1 MEKRRNRRYPRRS
14 RVRYGEGGF
23 THAGFT
29 SDISATGLFLVTSH
43 ILPVGTRLHVEVNIE
58 AERLLFFEGLVARQ
72 KVVAPEL
79 RQVMRAG
86 MGLRLLA
93 PSELLAELVPQVRDK
108 EAAQLVVGY
117 DTREKLK
124 DSYERE
130 LKRGGLFI
138 WSDTPQLANSVM
150 TVELELEF
158 AGRSITAHARV
169 VHTMPEQ
176 NGRHGVGLMFL
187 DSAAVV
193 ASVEAVLSGKPL
205 PG

>member
-1 MEKRRNRRYPRRS
+1 MEKRRNRRYPKRT
-14 RVRYGEGGF
+14 RVRYGEGAF
-23 THAGFT
+23 THTGFT

-43 ILPVGTRLHVEVNIE
+43 MLPVGTRLHVEVAAE
-58 AERLLFFEGLVARQ
+58 GERLVFFEGLVARQ
-72 KVVAPEL
+72 KMVAPEL

-86 MGLRLLA
+86 MGVRLLT
-93 PSELLAELVPQVRDK
+93 PSELLGELVPQVRDK
-108 EAAQLVVGY
+108 EAAQLVV
-117 DTREKLK
+117 TFESPEKLK

-150 TVELELEF
+150 TIELEF
-158 AGRSITAHARV
+158 AFAGRSVTAHARV

-176 NGRHGVGLMFL
+176 NGRHGVALMFI

-193 ASVEAVLSGKPL
+193 AGVEAALAEQR
-205 PG
+205 